1 MFACRG
7 RSAGAAMILLKK
19 IWTYLTII
27 VIALVASVSYEL
39 FVFPNQFAPSGVN
52 GICTMIQYVTGV
64 SVGYLSLLINIPLA
78 VWVYF
83 TVSKSLAVR
92 SMLYVVTFSLGLL
105 LLDYVDLSAFAY
117 STANGTSRIIG
128 PLTAGIIIG
137 FCYSVLIKA
146 SAFTGGTDFVSA
158 IIHKNH
164 PEKNMFSMIFLMN
177 AAVAVCSYFV
187 YGYQMEPVLMCILY
201 SFTSTTVGD
210 HFMRTGRSAVRFEI
224 VTEQPEEIAREI
236 ITSLGHSAT
245 MVPATG
251 MYSGLATHILVCVVN
266 RPQAAQLCAILRK
279 YPHTFAMMNPVNE
292 VVGNFKQV
300 SHGREVQPFLD
311 RGDGEDL

>member
-7 RSAGAAMILLKK
+7 RNLGAAMILLKK

-27 VIALVASVSYEL
+27 VIALAASVSYEL

-105 LLDYVDLSAFAY
+105 LLDHVDLSAFAY

-137 FCYSVLIKA
+137 FCYSVLLKA

-164 PEKNMFSMIFLMN
+164 PEKNMFSMIFVMN
-177 AAVAVCSYFV
+177 SAVAVCSYFV

-224 VTEQPEEIAREI
+224 VTDQPEEIAREI

-266 RPQAAQLCAILRK
+266 RPQTAQLCAILRR

-300 SHGREVQPFLD
+300 SHGREVHPILD
-311 RGDGEDL
+311 RGDSEDL